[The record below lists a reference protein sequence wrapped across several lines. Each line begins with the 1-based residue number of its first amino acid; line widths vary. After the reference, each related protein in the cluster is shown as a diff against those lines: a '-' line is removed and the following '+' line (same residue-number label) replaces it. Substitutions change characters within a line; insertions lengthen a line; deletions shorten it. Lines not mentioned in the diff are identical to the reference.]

1 MVDRIT
7 ISKIRNGYVLSEE
20 YLALF
25 PKVKDLYFPT
35 IDKTLEH
42 LKIVFSGTEKET
54 EE

>member
-1 MVDRIT
+1 MADRIT

-35 IDKTLEH
+35 IDKALEH
-42 LKIVFSGTEKET
+42 LKLVFSGIEKEAK
-54 EE
+54 E